1 MERATQNVQM
11 CHERGR
17 GHQGATELREF
28 QNFVKQKQEV
38 QLARESAEG
47 LQEYAE
53 NGEEHSKLLRSAHH
67 PALLEVPEIVH
78 NVVQE
83 IFRPEDPASVATL
96 EEPEVSYAAMTRRPP
111 PVSRKYQ
118 VSSRSDTPA
127 LQNDIFGGLVR
138 NPPGTVEAFVTEA
151 TNIERALQARASHYQ
166 RHPSVAATALLGGEN
181 APGTDIREIIR
192 EVVREE
198 LRQLLPAASRPAT
211 LSIAEAVREE
221 VQRALQPEVP
231 VTTVAPE
238 EPTLSYAA
246 MARRPPQAPRQATA
260 PPRRDAPTPQYP
272 RRQEDQAHVHP
283 DRPAPRKTD
292 VWRTAD
298 RRPLCYHCGEADHV
312 YRRCPYRRL
321 GLRGFH
327 PNDPR
332 PRYGERPREI
342 DEYLRRPQSPEPASR
357 REFRSPSPRRAAT
370 PGGGVAEDDRRQ
382 DPPRTSEGPHSNA
395 TGDRNDA
402 PATVSNNLNVVI
414 DGHDASA
421 LVDTGAD
428 YSVLSGRLSRR
439 LRKVTTPWD
448 GPQIRTAGGHLITPV
463 GRCTARVEIH
473 GETCPVKFVVLQDCS
488 RDVILGMDF
497 LCEYGAVIDLGANQL
512 TLRKPVFRRW
522 RPNDVNRGPSPRR
535 PREPTAA
542 VECFRTVGTDA
553 AMRRSSSGRKPPT
566 APRKRNWR
574 RKRRN

>member
-1 MERATQNVQM
+1 MPTKRSAPGRAGSRRRTRGWHPRARCPHVVLGRRVRAVLTVCVEQESHDESDEEQGGGGQREGGQRPGGRGSAGVLGRDRLHAHSQDPPKPDPRDGRALKDSGRGERASGPGSSAPRSTR
-11 CHERGR
+11 H
-17 GHQGATELREF
+17 
-28 QNFVKQKQEV
+28 
-38 QLARESAEG
+38 LA
-47 LQEYAE
+47 
-53 NGEEHSKLLRSAHH
+53 
-67 PALLEVPEIVH
+67 PC
-78 NVVQE
+78 
-83 IFRPEDPASVATL
+83 
-96 EEPEVSYAAMTRRPP
+96 
-111 PVSRKYQ
+111 
-118 VSSRSDTPA
+118 
-127 LQNDIFGGLVR
+127 
-138 NPPGTVEAFVTEA
+138 
-151 TNIERALQARASHYQ
+151 ARAGRSRFGVSTPVHGAGILTA
-166 RHPSVAATALLGGEN
+166 VAVWARYRSG
-181 APGTDIREIIR
+181 
-192 EVVREE
+192 
-198 LRQLLPAASRPAT
+198 SRAT

-246 MARRPPQAPRQATA
+246 VARRPPQAPRQATA

-272 RRQEDQAHVHP
+272 RRQEDQAHVRP

-382 DPPRTSEGPHSNA
+382 EPPRTSERSHSNA

-497 LCEYGAVIDLGANQL
+497 LCEYGAVIDLGANRL
-512 TLRKPVFRRW
+512 TLRKPVPPPEEPKATSSAVRVLASH
-522 RPNDVNRGPSPRR
+522 VNLPP
-535 PREPTAA
+535 
-542 VECFRTVGTDA
+542 
-553 AMRRSSSGRKPPT
+553 RSSVFVPVGIMKLSAAKFFSKE
-566 APRKRNWR
+566 ASSCSWEEE
-574 RKRRN
+574 